1 MCVFSRLPT
10 CQHFILLLGGK
21 TYFEE
26 PVALNKTNKKYFY
39 FIDIVNESKKLV
51 MKLRSM

>member
-1 MCVFSRLPT
+1 MSTFYS
-10 CQHFILLLGGK
+10 FAGWK

-26 PVALNKTNKKYFY
+26 PVALNKTKKKYFY

>member
-1 MCVFSRLPT
+1 MSTFYS
-10 CQHFILLLGGK
+10 FAGWK

-26 PVALNKTNKKYFY
+26 PVALNKTKKKNFY

-51 MKLRSM
+51 MKLRAM